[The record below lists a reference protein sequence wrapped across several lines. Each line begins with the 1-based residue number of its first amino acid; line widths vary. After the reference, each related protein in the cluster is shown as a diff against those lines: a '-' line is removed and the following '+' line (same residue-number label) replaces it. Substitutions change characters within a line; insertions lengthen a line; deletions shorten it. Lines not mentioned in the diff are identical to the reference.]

1 MRDSIEVTG
10 IGIVHLTKPR
20 SFVAIS
26 DLNCEW
32 WAAHESDSRAKL
44 ARLVAAG
51 IGLAWDRS
59 KGTHSP
65 PVYDVTAGDV
75 VGYGATMLDWM
86 LKNGAVPSS
95 IYLQR
100 DVVDELWA
108 ILPKEAEVAAATD
121 SFPDN
126 GRGPGSGGA
135 EDSEAVESAA

>member
-10 IGIVHLTKPR
+10 IGIVHLSNPR

-59 KGTHSP
+59 KGTHRP
-65 PVYDVTAGDV
+65 PVYDVAAGDV
-75 VGYGATMLDWM
+75 VAYGATMLDWL

-95 IYLQR
+95 VYLQR
-100 DVVDELWA
+100 DLVDELWA
-108 ILPKEAEVAAATD
+108 LLPKEAEVAAATD
-121 SFPDN
+121 SFPNN
-126 GRGPGSGGA
+126 GRGVGSGGV
-135 EDSEAVESAA
+135 EDSAAVAQGA